1 MPKDRKQNDYSLNK
15 NMKGSQML
23 SEIDIRDFD
32 KQPVQPLYSVK
43 PKSYVQCPRTEAV
56 YYFDHVDG
64 MYSYCLDMF
73 GDVVHLVAWMDV
85 VPLARKPEVL

>member
-1 MPKDRKQNDYSLNK
+1 
-15 NMKGSQML
+15 ML
-23 SEIDIRDFD
+23 SEVDIRDFD
-32 KQPVQPLYSVK
+32 KQPVTPLFSVK

-73 GDVVHLVAWMDV
+73 GEVVHLVAWMDV
-85 VPLARKPEVL
+85 TPLVLKTD